1 MRHRWTSGHARSTAF
16 SDAYIQLGND
26 FSDFISCR
34 LCFIF
39 RRHFAGIDFLH
50 DLGPDLPIHAGFEV
64 ARQLIQPQI
73 TLGFFGAMT
82 GNAVFLQKNLQTARL
97 RG

>member
-39 RRHFAGIDFLH
+39 RRHFAGIDFLTTSAQTCPST
-50 DLGPDLPIHAGFEV
+50 PDLKS
-64 ARQLIQPQI
+64 RD
-73 TLGFFGAMT
+73 
-82 GNAVFLQKNLQTARL
+82 N
-97 RG
+97 